1 MHRRALAPRQWLAY
15 GVFGLPLAMAALPV
29 YVHVPHLYAGA
40 GVNLAL
46 LGALLLGARLL
57 DAGIDPLL
65 GWWSDRASERR
76 QLILLALPFLG
87 LGMLGLLHP
96 QESRTTLWLMLA
108 LLATYF
114 GFSLASIAYQAWG
127 VDLGRDSSERTVLT
141 ASREGFGLLGV
152 VLASILPLMLAADT
166 ALGLSRF
173 AWLFLP
179 LLLVAVAMT
188 MFGTPVLEGSDKRTD
203 KDTDGDSAT
212 KAIAP
217 VTSLAASRRAF
228 SDRRFRLLLAVFA
241 VNGIAAALPATL
253 VLFFVTDVLQA
264 EAWSGAF
271 LALYFVAGM
280 AGLPLWVALS
290 RRIGRV
296 RSWLLAMAL
305 ACAAFAGAIVLGA
318 GDVWPFALVCLA
330 SGLALGAD
338 LALPSA
344 LLADIAESRE
354 AKAGVGGYFGWW
366 NLVAKLNLALAAG
379 IALPLLGALG
389 YRPGGTDGLLALAL
403 VYCLLPVFFKLI
415 AAALAWRWRHDL
427 EVVS

>member
-76 QLILLALPFLG
+76 RLILLALPFLG

-96 QESRTTLWLMLA
+96 QESGTTLWLMLA

-127 VDLGRDSSERTVLT
+127 ADLGRDSGERTVLT

-179 LLLVAVAMT
+179 LLLVAMAMT
-188 MFGTPVLEGSDKRTD
+188 MIGTPAGKTANNPPGGEF
-203 KDTDGDSAT
+203 AT
-212 KAIAP
+212 KEVVP
-217 VTSLAASRRAF
+217 AASLVALRRAF
-228 SDRRFRLLLAVFA
+228 SDPRFRRLLAVFA

-264 EAWSGAF
+264 EAWGGVF

-280 AGLPLWVALS
+280 AGLPLWVMLS

-296 RSWLLAMAL
+296 RAWLLAMAL
-305 ACAAFAGAIVLGA
+305 ACVAFAGAIGLGA

-338 LALPSA
+338 LALPPA

>member
-1 MHRRALAPRQWLAY
+1 MDRQALGPRQWLAY
-15 GVFGLPLAMAALPV
+15 GALGLPLAMAALPV

-46 LGALLLGARLL
+46 LGVLLLGARLL

-76 QLILLALPFLG
+76 PLILLALPFLG
-87 LGMLGLLHP
+87 VGMLGLLHP
-96 QESRTTLWLMLA
+96 QESWTALWLVLA
-108 LLATYF
+108 LLVTYF
-114 GFSLASIAYQAWG
+114 GFSLASVAYQAWG
-127 VDLGRDSSERTVLT
+127 ANLGRDSGERTVLT

-152 VLASILPLMLAADT
+152 VLASILPLLLANDT

-179 LLLVAVAMT
+179 LLLLAALVT
-188 MFGTPVLEGSDKRTD
+188 MVGTPRGRLPDKNANTRTE
-203 KDTDGDSAT
+203 GDSA
-212 KAIAP
+212 AASAVP
-217 VTSLAASRRAF
+217 LASLAALRRTFA
-228 SDRRFRLLLAVFA
+228 DRRFRLLLAVFA
-241 VNGIAAALPATL
+241 INGIAAALPATL

-264 EAWSGAF
+264 EAWGGAF

-280 AGLPLWVALS
+280 AGLPLWVMLS

-296 RSWLLAMAL
+296 RAWLLSMAL
-305 ACAAFAGAIVLGA
+305 ACAAFAGAIGLGA

-338 LALPSA
+338 LALPPA

-354 AKAGVGGYFGWW
+354 AKTGVGGYFGWW

-379 IALPLLGALG
+379 ISLPLLGALG
-389 YRPGGTDGLLALAL
+389 YRPGGVEGLLALAL
-403 VYCLLPVFFKLI
+403 VYCLLPVFFKLV
-415 AAALAWRWRHDL
+415 AATLAWRWRHDL

>member
-1 MHRRALAPRQWLAY
+1 MVRSALAARQWLAY
-15 GVFGLPLAMAALPV
+15 GVLGLPLAMAALPV

-40 GVNLAL
+40 GVNLTL
-46 LGALLLGARLL
+46 LGALLLAARLL

-65 GWWSDRASERR
+65 GWWSDRAPQRR
-76 QLILLALPFLG
+76 LLILLALPFLG

-96 QESRTTLWLMLA
+96 QESQTALWLLLA

-127 VDLGRDSSERTVLT
+127 ADLGASSSERTLLT

-152 VLASILPLMLAADT
+152 VLASILPLSLAADP
-166 ALGLSRF
+166 AEGLSRF

-179 LLLVAVAMT
+179 LLA
-188 MFGTPVLEGSDKRTD
+188 
-203 KDTDGDSAT
+203 
-212 KAIAP
+212 
-217 VTSLAASRRAF
+217 LAALMTIVGAPTGSRVGEAF
-228 SDRRFRLLLAVFA
+228 SPASAAPSPAGLGALRKAFLDPRFRRLLAVFA
-241 VNGIAAALPATL
+241 CNGVAAALPATL

-264 EAWSGAF
+264 EAWGGAF

-280 AGLPLWVALS
+280 AGLPLWVSIS
-290 RRIGRV
+290 RRFGRV
-296 RSWLLAMAL
+296 RAWLMAMAL
-305 ACAAFAGAIVLGA
+305 ACAAFAGAASLGA

-338 LALPSA
+338 LALPPA
-344 LLADIAESRE
+344 MLADIAESRE
-354 AKAGVGGYFGWW
+354 ATTGAGGYFGWW

-389 YRPGGTDGLLALAL
+389 YRPGGSEGLLALAL
-403 VYCLLPVFFKLI
+403 VYCLLPIVFKFM
-415 AAALAWRWRHDL
+415 AAALVWRWRNDL
-427 EVVS
+427 EVLS